1 MGVATDDGAEAAIEA
16 ALDLLSKARH
26 KNNELELKLQQL
38 MRERTGRRTEKV
50 SEDQLALALALANDD
65 ELMDDTDVDADE
77 DVDVSA
83 NADDER
89 PKRKAK
95 RKKLSEE
102 LPREVHEHR
111 VADADRCCPDCGKP
125 MASIGFDTSEM
136 LDFVPA
142 RFIVREH
149 RREKVA
155 CGGCKSSVVTA
166 PGPAKVI
173 DKGLPSA
180 GLLAHVL
187 VNKYQDHLPLS
198 RQATIF

>member
-50 SEDQLALALALANDD
+50 SEDQLALALALAN
-65 ELMDDTDVDADE
+65 
-77 DVDVSA
+77 
-83 NADDER
+83 DDER